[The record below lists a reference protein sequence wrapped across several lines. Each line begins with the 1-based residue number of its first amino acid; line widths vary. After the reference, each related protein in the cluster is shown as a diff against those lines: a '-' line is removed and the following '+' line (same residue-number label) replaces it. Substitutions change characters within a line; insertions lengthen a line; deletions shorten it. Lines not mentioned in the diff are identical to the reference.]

1 MTMQRQLERK
11 LQRSQR
17 IELAGRLASGL
28 AHDFNNQLTVILNL
42 VSLVQSQLGR
52 DHSAQPDLE
61 SITEAG
67 EQAARLAGQLLTF
80 SKQRQLNTKR
90 LDLAVATGR
99 ILSLLRATLPKGIQ
113 LDFLCNE
120 TGLNVEADETQIQQ
134 LLMNLML
141 NARDAMPDGGRL
153 TVRLCTDVHADAS
166 EEDTSDWVHL
176 SIADT
181 GHGMTEHTR
190 SHIFDPFFTT
200 KANGTGLGLAVVQQI
215 VEGSGGRL
223 GVTSELGKGT
233 CFDIWLPH
241 AHGSRLD

>member
-1 MTMQRQLERK
+1 MQRQLERK

-17 IELAGRLASGL
+17 MELAGRLASGL

-52 DHSAQPDLE
+52 DHAAQPDLE

-90 LDLAVATGR
+90 IDLGTSTGR
-99 ILSLLRATLPKGIQ
+99 ILTLLRATLPKAIQ
-113 LDFLCNE
+113 LDFVCHE
-120 TGLNVEADETQIQQ
+120 EGLNVEADETQIQQ

-141 NARDAMPDGGRL
+141 NARDAMPKGGRL
-153 TVRLCTDVHADAS
+153 TVRLCADAPA
-166 EEDTSDWVHL
+166 ERAEAGKPEWVHL
-176 SIADT
+176 SIEDT

-190 SHIFDPFFTT
+190 AHIFDPFFTT

-241 AHGSRLD
+241 AGHCEIA